1 MVDLFYE
8 CGENDIAKYAYD
20 TTPVFVVLTF
30 PLSFL
35 NHRVSESTKVF
46 NWLGNNH
53 RKINPGKCRLLLST
67 KSPEDV
73 SIDGMQITSSTA
85 ETL

>member
-1 MVDLFYE
+1 MIDLFYE

-35 NHRVSESTKVF
+35 NHRVSQQKFLIGLVIIIGKSIQVNATYYLVLKV
-46 NWLGNNH
+46 L
-53 RKINPGKCRLLLST
+53 KMYLLT
-67 KSPEDV
+67 ECK
-73 SIDGMQITSSTA
+73 
-85 ETL
+85 